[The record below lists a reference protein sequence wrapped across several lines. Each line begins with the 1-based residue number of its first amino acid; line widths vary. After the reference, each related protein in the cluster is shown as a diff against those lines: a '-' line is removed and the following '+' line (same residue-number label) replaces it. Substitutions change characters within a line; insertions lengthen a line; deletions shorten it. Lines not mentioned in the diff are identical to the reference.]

1 MASDLSIWAVDVR
14 CGDYT
19 ATGVAETYH
28 VVAGD
33 SARAGDLAKRVCRV
47 RDGWEVTEVVRV
59 ELVAVCDGVEGMPDG
74 E

>member
-1 MASDLSIWAVDVR
+1 MTSDLSIWAVDVR

-33 SARAGDLAKRVCRV
+33 SARAGALAQRICSE
-47 RDGWEVTEVVRV
+47 RDSWEVTTVVRV
-59 ELVAVCDGVEGMPDG
+59 ELVAWCDAVEGLPDG